1 VDVAIEARQLEARE
15 TSRSAAADDR
25 REMDEAAAMLARDP
39 EIART
44 LITHRYPIDDAGEAF
59 RVAGDKASGAIRVVI
74 EPT

>member
-1 VDVAIEARQLEARE
+1 MWTSQSRRAIR
-15 TSRSAAADDR
+15 TSSRPRNVSVCAP
-25 REMDEAAAMLARDP
+25 AMLARDP

-44 LITHRYPIDDAGEAF
+44 LITHRYPIIDTGEAF